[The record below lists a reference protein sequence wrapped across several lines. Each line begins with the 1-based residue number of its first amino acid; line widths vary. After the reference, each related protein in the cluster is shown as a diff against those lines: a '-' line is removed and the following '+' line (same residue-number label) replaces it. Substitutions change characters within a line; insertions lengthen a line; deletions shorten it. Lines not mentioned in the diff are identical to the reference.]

1 MENSS
6 RIRVALIDDNEMT
19 RTALRLALPT
29 ETVEVVVEASNGRSG
44 LDACLRLK
52 PDIVFLDVLMPDMG
66 GLDVLPGIKDA
77 LPMTE
82 VIMVTASNDR
92 NTIAASIMGGAAGF
106 IVKPFTAAV
115 VGSALNKALAS
126 LQRKRAALS

>member
-1 MENSS
+1 MDNPSP
-6 RIRVALIDDNEMT
+6 IRVALIDDNEMT
-19 RTALRLALPT
+19 RTALRLALAIA
-29 ETVEVVVEASNGRSG
+29 EVDVVVEASNGRSG

-92 NTIAASIMGGAAGF
+92 GTIEASIMGGASGF
-106 IVKPFTAAV
+106 ILKPFTSAV
-115 VGSALNKALAS
+115 VWMRWAPWSGCAKIW
-126 LQRKRAALS
+126 

>member
-1 MENSS
+1 MGNSS
-6 RIRVALIDDNEMT
+6 RIRVAIIDDNEMT
-19 RTALRLALPT
+19 RTALRLALSM
-29 ETVEVVVEASNGRSG
+29 ETVDVVVEASNGRTG

-77 LPMTE
+77 LPATE

-92 NTIAASIMGGAAGF
+92 NTIESSIVGGAAGF
-106 IVKPFTAAV
+106 IIKPFTAAV
-115 VGSALNKALAS
+115 VAGALAKALATR
-126 LQRKRAALS
+126 QRKRASAG

>member
-1 MENSS
+1 MENTS
-6 RIRVALIDDNEMT
+6 RIRVAIIDDNEMT
-19 RTALRLALPT
+19 RTALRLALSLD
-29 ETVEVVVEASNGRSG
+29 TVDVVVEASNGRTG

-92 NTIAASIMGGAAGF
+92 NTIESSILGGAAGF
-106 IVKPFTAAV
+106 IIKPFTAAV
-115 VGSALNKALAS
+115 VAGALAKALGN
-126 LQRKRAALS
+126 LQRKRAGVS